1 MDYAYLG
8 YTPDRQIVKGRVSAA
23 DERAA
28 VDMLTNVGYRVVTI
42 KPVTV
47 SFPELGKLFGAKVK
61 ATELVT
67 FARQLALMLES
78 GVGIIQALELLESQS
93 TDKNLKKILFQ
104 VVNDLKG
111 GKSLSIALAQHP
123 KVFNKVFC
131 KMINVGEQTG
141 ALESVLR
148 SLASY
153 IERQT
158 ASIAKLKQ
166 AMTYPIIV
174 FCLGIAVALV
184 MIFVLMPP
192 MIDMFSKL
200 GGTLPLP
207 TRILL
212 GLMGFLMSYGKY
224 LFIGIAAL
232 VVVGFLYIRTPKGRY
247 QFDSLMLRIPLIG
260 RLNLV
265 TELARVCRSLA
276 VLFRAGLPL
285 PEVMALTI
293 QTAGNRVVIRAL
305 GEVEH
310 GMLRGQGLGKP
321 MSGNKVFLPMM
332 VEMTKVGE
340 ETGNLDE
347 SLVLVAENLEIEA
360 DRRTQAL
367 LGMIEPIMTIAMGLG
382 VGFLAMAV
390 FMPIYAS
397 LSLVG

>member
-232 VVVGFLYIRTPKGRY
+232 VVVGFAYIRTPKGRY